1 MITDLDFCVIDF
13 INTYC
18 LTNFLKFKVMKNNF
32 LTLIVLALFSL
43 ASCSKTETVTVDT
56 ATPQGNFSKLKM
68 GSLTAQNGTPTK
80 GTVNTGSD
88 EKGTYFVK
96 FGSDFTTELGTG
108 TVTVYLSTSAT
119 YKADPGKGNPDLK
132 IVGLV
137 SKNGEQ
143 FLKMSG
149 APDAKFTHVIIW
161 CGSANVPFGNA
172 PMN

>member
-1 MITDLDFCVIDF
+1 
-13 INTYC
+13 
-18 LTNFLKFKVMKNNF
+18 
-32 LTLIVLALFSL
+32 
-43 ASCSKTETVTVDT
+43 
-56 ATPQGNFSKLKM
+56 M
-68 GSLTAQNGTPTK
+68 GSLAAQNGTPTK

-119 YKADPGKGNPDLK
+119 YKPDPGKGNPDLK

-137 SKNGEQ
+137 NKNGEQ
-143 FLKMSG
+143 FLKMSA
-149 APDAKFTHVIIW
+149 APEAKFTHIIIW

-172 PMN
+172 PIN